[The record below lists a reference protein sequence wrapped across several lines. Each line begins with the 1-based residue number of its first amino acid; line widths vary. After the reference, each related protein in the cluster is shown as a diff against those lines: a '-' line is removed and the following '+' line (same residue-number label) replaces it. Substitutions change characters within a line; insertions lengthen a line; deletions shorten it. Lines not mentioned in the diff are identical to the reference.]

1 MKVAQS
7 CPTLWDPMDY
17 RVHGILQARILE
29 WVAVPFSRVSSQS
42 RDQTQVCR
50 IAGGFFTSWA
60 SREALIY
67 VKNLADVQA
76 PGQQVLCISYCPHL
90 YHLHF
95 HHSNTFF
102 YFFEQGFPKYG
113 PCISSE
119 HLQVKKIIWHHW
131 IRNFGVRPRLFG
143 YLNLVIWM
151 QANITLEEMHRI
163 IMFVPSCSY

>member
-102 YFFEQGFPKYG
+102 FFFWARIPKVWSLYQQWASPG
-113 PCISSE
+113 KENYLASLNQKFWGE
-119 HLQVKKIIWHHW
+119 TQVIW
-131 IRNFGVRPRLFG
+131 LFEPG
-143 YLNLVIWM
+143 YLD
-151 QANITLEEMHRI
+151 A
-163 IMFVPSCSY
+163 S